1 MINWLR
7 LNIVAVVVLLPLM
20 AFAAPDTLS
29 VGAADATRVFLPD
42 STSRS
47 YRHTDAIK
55 SIAIER
61 DTARAR
67 RIWLDIVA
75 TDSTYAPALYN
86 LSRIEPAERGVE
98 YAERAYRSDSSNKWY
113 THNYASQ
120 LIAARRYREALP
132 IYRRLMR
139 IDPREIE
146 AYHALAVLYAAGG
159 MPYSSIA
166 ILDSAEQR
174 IGHNSYLAAMRQRLL
189 IETRQYDKA
198 IERGQR
204 ITAEFP
210 YDAEARTTLA
220 EAYEASGQD
229 SLARHSYREALAID
243 STNLTTLTAYID
255 YLNRRG
261 DTKEMLD
268 YEERLFRDKRVGVE
282 EKVHR
287 MEQYTSDVQF
297 YGENYIRIGGIMR
310 MLQVDYPDNRK
321 VVDMLASHLL
331 AIGDSEGAVKHL
343 RNHLDDASTTDKE
356 YIALLQ
362 LENYLQYS
370 DLAEE
375 DLARGLERFP
385 DSCELHAFA
394 GFMATE
400 RGENKVALDY
410 MRQALSRATD
420 DKDISRMWGYIGDI
434 YHEMKRDNAAFK
446 AYDKA
451 LRYDADNILVLNNYA
466 YFLSIVDKRLERALE
481 MASRAIELEAGN
493 ATYIDTYAWVL
504 HRLGRNDEAKSA
516 MRQALSISRQRDPD
530 LLLHYGDILWAL
542 GEKFMADTYWQ
553 KAVEM
558 GYDADEMRRHIEQ
571 IKAEK

>member
-1 MINWLR
+1 
-7 LNIVAVVVLLPLM
+7 
-20 AFAAPDTLS
+20 
-29 VGAADATRVFLPD
+29 
-42 STSRS
+42 
-47 YRHTDAIK
+47 
-55 SIAIER
+55 
-61 DTARAR
+61 
-67 RIWLDIVA
+67 
-75 TDSTYAPALYN
+75 
-86 LSRIEPAERGVE
+86 
-98 YAERAYRSDSSNKWY
+98 
-113 THNYASQ
+113 
-120 LIAARRYREALP
+120 
-132 IYRRLMR
+132 
-139 IDPREIE
+139 
-146 AYHALAVLYAAGG
+146 
-159 MPYSSIA
+159 
-166 ILDSAEQR
+166 
-174 IGHNSYLAAMRQRLL
+174 
-189 IETRQYDKA
+189 
-198 IERGQR
+198 
-204 ITAEFP
+204 
-210 YDAEARTTLA
+210 
-220 EAYEASGQD
+220 
-229 SLARHSYREALAID
+229 
-243 STNLTTLTAYID
+243 
-255 YLNRRG
+255 
-261 DTKEMLD
+261 
-268 YEERLFRDKRVGVE
+268 
-282 EKVHR
+282 

-385 DSCELHAFA
+385 NSCELHAFA

-451 LRYDADNILVLNNYA
+451 LQYDADNILVLNNYA

-558 GYDADEMRRHIEQ
+558 GYDADEMKQHIEQ